1 MPCPR
6 SQPFQ
11 RFIWEEDALEEESLR
26 LGQYPGY
33 ALRLGQTDTE
43 GRG

>member
-1 MPCPR
+1 MQYDIEVGESTPELDLR
-6 SQPFQ
+6 M
-11 RFIWEEDALEEESLR
+11 EEESLR